1 MICKG
6 ICLNYQIKESHRNL
20 GLVDSGVKNC
30 STCKRYLRW
39 FNKRCPCCKNT
50 LLSQIKETKKKNQ
63 MHQNFIYKKFL
74 FKLKL
79 SKEDVKKAKN
89 LEDDLLSKIEFDIVP
104 EVMATTCIYLVS
116 HLEQS
121 KTLEEILDVFKIP
134 EVEVRFCMAKIC
146 ENLPTPLE

>member
-1 MICKG
+1 
-6 ICLNYQIKESHRNL
+6 
-20 GLVDSGVKNC
+20 
-30 STCKRYLRW
+30 
-39 FNKRCPCCKNT
+39 
-50 LLSQIKETKKKNQ
+50 